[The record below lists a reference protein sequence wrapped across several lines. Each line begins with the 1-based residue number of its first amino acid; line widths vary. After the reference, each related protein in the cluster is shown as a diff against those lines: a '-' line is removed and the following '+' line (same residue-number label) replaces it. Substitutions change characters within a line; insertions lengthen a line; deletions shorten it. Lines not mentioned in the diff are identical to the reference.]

1 MMPEEDGFE
10 FLDNLRKKDDT
21 PTLML
26 TALDQINHKI
36 KGLQKGADDYL
47 SKPFDPQELLLRI
60 NNILKRIEKP
70 KKNKVLSF
78 LKFGNYKWDFNLN
91 KLFFKNKEIFLTY
104 KESDLLSI
112 FAKNP
117 NTYLNRNKLSKL
129 IRNKL
134 NDRSIDVEISRLR
147 KKLGNNPKN
156 PEYLQTYRGK
166 GWILVSE
173 TSKE

>member
-1 MMPEEDGFE
+1 
-10 FLDNLRKKDDT
+10 
-21 PTLML
+21 
-26 TALDQINHKI
+26 
-36 KGLQKGADDYL
+36 
-47 SKPFDPQELLLRI
+47 
-60 NNILKRIEKP
+60 
-70 KKNKVLSF
+70 
-78 LKFGNYKWDFNLN
+78 
-91 KLFFKNKEIFLTY
+91 LFFNNKEIFLTY

-112 FAKNP
+112 FANNP

-147 KKLGNNPKN
+147 KKLENNPKN